1 MRGLC
6 AGVSYCVLEVFERG
20 ELRLLRLKDPWAG
33 ENSILYVLDVRREQ
47 AAAPTIGK
55 GARGGGRKPSLLIV
69 CHHQVA
75 LDVAGKQGST
85 KTRKTL
91 LL

>member
-33 ENSILYVLDVRREQ
+33 ENSILYALDVRREQ
-47 AAAPTIGK
+47 AAAPATGE
-55 GARGGGRKPSLLIV
+55 GAGGGAEAISIDTVV
-69 CHHQVA
+69 CHHQVP
-75 LDVAGKQGST
+75 LD
-85 KTRKTL
+85 
-91 LL
+91 